1 MSISYSTLVYSQ
13 NTIHNGSYTIAVL
26 YH

>member
-13 NTIHNGSYTIAVL
+13 DKIHNGLYTITVL